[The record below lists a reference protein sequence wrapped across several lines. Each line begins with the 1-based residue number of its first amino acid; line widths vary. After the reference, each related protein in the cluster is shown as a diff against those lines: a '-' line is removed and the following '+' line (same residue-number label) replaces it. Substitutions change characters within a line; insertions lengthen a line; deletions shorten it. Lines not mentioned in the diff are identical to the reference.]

1 MADFQDKTST
11 SLAPDYHVEREKC
24 KDFLQNFVSDY
35 GDGTLKYMIMLKE
48 VSNRTRRVLEVDLSD
63 VQEFKQDEAFVAA
76 IMRNTVRYASLFCD
90 AVDLLMPAPSAI
102 FLGSED
108 VFDVLTRMRR
118 DHMEDAAAAEGGEER
133 VVTDAKNRMPAELT
147 RRYELRF
154 VASNKVAP
162 PVALRDV
169 KASHIGRYV
178 TVKGMVTRVGDVRPQ
193 VQVATYT
200 CDECGYEI
208 YQMVKANSYMPLSQ
222 CVSALCRTN
231 NRQGQLT
238 AQTRGSKFIKFQD
251 VKLQEL
257 AEHVPVGHIPRQM
270 SVNLTGELTRQVGP
284 GDIVEISGVF
294 LPLPFTGFQAMRAGL
309 TADTY
314 LDAMHVVQTK
324 KKYDQQDLSGEFADQ
339 VEDLKEDPGVYAKL
353 ARSIAPEIYGHED
366 VKKALLLL
374 MVGAGSRE
382 ISDGLKIRGD
392 IHVCLMG
399 DPGVAKSQLL
409 KHIVGVAPRAVY
421 TTGKGSSGVGLT
433 ASVTRDS
440 LTGEMCLEGGAL
452 VLADNGICAIDE
464 FDKMDE
470 VDRTAIHE
478 VMEQQTV
485 SIAKA
490 GITTTLNAR
499 TSVLAAANPQWG
511 RYDLRRT
518 PAENINLPFSL
529 LSRFDLLWL
538 ILDTPNE
545 ELDQNLAQHVLH
557 VHRHAAPPLKKE
569 NDVVEP
575 KVLQAYIAAAR
586 RITPHLTPDLVEFLA
601 QRYAEMRQQEKESA
615 APHSYTTARTLLS
628 ILRLSQ
634 ALARLRFSTVVTQ
647 DEVNEALSLMQMSKI
662 SLDEKASGG
671 KRGDRTGD
679 KLSEIYEL
687 IRTRY
692 LASGANY
699 ISVSDIRTAC
709 ATKGL
714 TENMLQQCLDE
725 YEELNVWTVD
735 EQGRIFFAG

>member
-270 SVNLTGELTRQVGP
+270 SVNLTGELTR
-284 GDIVEISGVF
+284 
-294 LPLPFTGFQAMRAGL
+294 
-309 TADTY
+309 
-314 LDAMHVVQTK
+314 QTK